1 MTVPR
6 SGAPRLVLASASPRR
21 VDLLRQVGIAP
32 THIAP
37 ADVDETAK
45 ARELPHQLVRRL
57 AEAKAQAVAVRH
69 PGAVVLGADSVVA
82 VGRRILGKPD
92 DEATARRFLN
102 LLSGRRHRVVG
113 AIAVIGV
120 DGRMSCKV
128 ITTAVAFKTLEPGE
142 IDAYLA
148 GGEWRGKA
156 GGYAIQGRAALF
168 VRKVI
173 GSYPNV
179 VGLALFEAAN
189 MLKNHGVIPNF
200 RGDEARCSDVDL

>member
-21 VDLLRQVGIAP
+21 VELLRQVGITPA
-32 THIAP
+32 HIAP

-45 ARELPHQLVRRL
+45 ASELPHQLARRL
-57 AEAKAQAVAVRH
+57 AEAKARAVAARY
-69 PGAVVLGADSVVA
+69 PGAVVLGADSAVA

-92 DEATARRFLN
+92 DEVAARRFLD

-113 AIAVIGV
+113 GIAVIGA
-120 DGRMSCKV
+120 DGRMSSKV

-168 VRKVI
+168 VRKVV

-179 VGLALFEAAN
+179 VGLALFEVAN
-189 MLKNHGVIPNF
+189 MLKNHGVVPNF
-200 RGDEARCSDVDL
+200 HGGEAVCSNADL